1 MSETIM
7 KKRLLG
13 KEDIHFDL
21 DGSGGVQYYTDADGV
36 QYPVHKLNAGHLPL
50 TAATRTSVGG
60 GAETVEDALKQLAKR
75 VPDAKLTAN
84 QTVTFNSSLSN
95 TEMQTQI
102 NALPKNLNGNNLI
115 IEFPAGMNFY
125 LHTALLFDGFYNGQ
139 IYLNGND
146 DRFTGASD
154 AILAFHCDARV
165 TINKLDLHY
174 ESSSFAITNTSC
186 KMTIRNCSFTGNADK
201 TNYAVYCN
209 MGHVCF
215 ENCTFDSEKHVQ
227 YSGMVKDDINA
238 LDKKIGNLQTAWAA
252 YPEQIQSQLA
262 QFPQPAEYIASV
274 TSGGVSLETSTDNQS
289 YAAAQPVYYKDG
301 AVLGNATGALSSG
314 TAILRD
320 EREIHNGGIQVI
332 RVRIQKAAYAAFYST
347 DGMGTNSPGT
357 FYKLNFPA
365 MATADYEVNI
375 CYEGVYDKIKRLN
388 GLHYAT
394 YNRTSSSFCVAGL
407 LPGNNDA
414 ILDDMIMYIT
424 IRGQANTGA

>member
-1 MSETIM
+1 MSEMIL

-13 KEDIHFDL
+13 KEDINFDL

-50 TAATRTSVGG
+50 TAAMRSSVGS
-60 GAETVEDALKQLAKR
+60 GAETVEDALKQLVKR
-75 VPDAKLTAN
+75 VPEAKLTAD
-84 QTVTFNSSLSN
+84 QTVTLTSGISN
-95 TEMQTQI
+95 TEMQAQI

-115 IEFPAGMNFY
+115 IDFPAGMNFY

-139 IYLNGND
+139 VYLNGNN

-154 AILAFHCDARV
+154 AIFAFHCEARV
-165 TINKLDLHY
+165 TLYKFDLHY

-186 KMTIRNCSFTGNADK
+186 KLTIRSCTFTGNTELA
-201 TNYAVYCN
+201 NYAVYCN

-215 ENCTFDSEKHVQ
+215 ENCTFNTDKHVQ

-238 LDKKIGNLQTAWAA
+238 LDKRIGDLQAAWAA

-262 QFPQPAEYIASV
+262 QFPQPAEYITAV
-274 TSGGVSLETSTDNQS
+274 TSGGVSLETSTDNQT
-289 YAAAQPVYYKDG
+289 YAAAPPVYYKDG
-301 AVLGNATGALSSG
+301 AVLSNATGALSSG
-314 TAILRD
+314 GAILRD

-332 RVRIQKAAYAAFYST
+332 RTRIQKAAFAAFYST
-347 DGMGTNSPGT
+347 DGMGTNAPGT

-365 MATADYEVNI
+365 MVSSDYEVSI
-375 CYEGVYDKIKRLN
+375 CYEGTYDKLKRL
-388 GLHYAT
+388 GGMHYST

-407 LPGNNDA
+407 QPGNNESF
-414 ILDDMIMYIT
+414 LDDLIMYIT
-424 IRGQANTGA
+424 IRGQANAGA